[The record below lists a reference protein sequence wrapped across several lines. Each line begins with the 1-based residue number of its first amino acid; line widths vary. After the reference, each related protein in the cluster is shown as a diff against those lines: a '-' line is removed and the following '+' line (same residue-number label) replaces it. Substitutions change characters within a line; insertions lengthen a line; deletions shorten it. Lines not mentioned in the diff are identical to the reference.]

1 MEVSNTQEKVAED
14 NLLDLFEFDIESA
27 EFKGWIKN
35 VVKKVKDFGK
45 KVVDKV
51 KSGIN
56 YLKQKG
62 YWSLI
67 VNALKS
73 AGKIAATSV
82 CSAYLSPAVCGI
94 TFCKDLS
101 KIGRDL
107 SRTIIVDNLAD
118 NYKLQPNNG
127 IPILNS

>member
-1 MEVSNTQEKVAED
+1 MRKFLAILLIASIVCVEVSNTQEKVAED

-62 YWSLI
+62 YWNLI
-67 VNALKS
+67 VNTLKTV
-73 AGKIAATSV
+73 GKIAATSV
-82 CSAYLSPAVCGI
+82 CSAYLSPAVCGPV
-94 TFCKDLS
+94 
-101 KIGRDL
+101 IGTL
-107 SRTIIVDNLAD
+107 L
-118 NYKLQPNNG
+118 
-127 IPILNS
+127 